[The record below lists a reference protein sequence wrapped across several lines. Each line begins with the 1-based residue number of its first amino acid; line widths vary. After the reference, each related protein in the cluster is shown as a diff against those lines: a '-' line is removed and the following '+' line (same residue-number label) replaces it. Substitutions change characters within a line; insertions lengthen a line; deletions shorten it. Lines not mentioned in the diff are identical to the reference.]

1 MLSDAIGSR
10 WYFYVTE
17 QMGLLNVGTVEV
29 RFVVRTSGKVERVQV
44 LRNSSNE
51 SFAACTVRA
60 IMEAE
65 IPPIPK
71 ELVPMLEGSRI
82 EIEYSFTI
90 LSN

>member
-17 QMGLLNVGTVEV
+17 QLGLLNVGTVEV
-29 RFVVRTSGKVERVQV
+29 RFVVRENKCRARCRCSATVQT
-44 LRNSSNE
+44 

-60 IMEAE
+60 IMEAD
-65 IPPIPK
+65 IPQFQNLSLCSK
-71 ELVPMLEGSRI
+71 AAVS